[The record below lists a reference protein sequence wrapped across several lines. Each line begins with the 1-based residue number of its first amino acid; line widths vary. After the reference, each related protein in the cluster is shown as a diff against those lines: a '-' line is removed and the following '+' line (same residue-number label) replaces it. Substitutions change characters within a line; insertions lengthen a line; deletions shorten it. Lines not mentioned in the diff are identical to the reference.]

1 MNPVIAERLTRRLDS
16 IIQKQGTHAK
26 PRQNLGNTYPLSYPD
41 FPKNKSLARPI
52 VIGAPRSGFTL
63 TIGVTNAILN
73 LHRQKFPFDPDSKW
87 RMALRKL
94 VDIASIYLTQQY
106 RKTFE
111 NHGLIDQL
119 VFNGEFHL
127 IVGGPKWLDKENPA
141 RVGVRKYLGVK
152 GQGDFLMNTFFPREV
167 LEYYDVTHS
176 HIDPPLWLEQTE
188 YQNHTMI
195 ASVRNPIGIINSSSF
210 SLNAMASEYIQL
222 FNEQNISQ
230 DFIRQRHGLF
240 KLSDLNFIQGLG
252 VFLKKYLDQ
261 FLSVR
266 NQYTTMRWE
275 ELIQSPGATISKFSE
290 RIGLPVS
297 VDQAEAI
304 WKPMDHQNT
313 LQYHKHNFR
322 RGKGIVGDWKNSLV
336 NEHFEVLREL
346 NFDHYLEELG
356 YPKIP
361 ELNPRDYSPYQKL
374 VASHIQRGEI
384 YRNVGDMDLFGFA
397 FNKSNIDASKFN
409 FQSLPEQ
416 EWTHVERTTVKNQ
429 KVVEAVSQI
438 AEQGCAKVN
447 NIFQSWIDV
456 RNAEARELE
465 KVWIDLEKRCDDLAL
480 DINSQRFLEIIKAHF
495 REINQLYRS

>member
-1 MNPVIAERLTRRLDS
+1 MNIASAERLTRRLDAIS
-16 IIQKQGTHAK
+16 KRQDGNVTLQ
-26 PRQNLGNTYPLSYPD
+26 QNLSKTHPLKNLVTS
-41 FPKNKSLARPI
+41 KNKSLPHPI

-63 TIGVTNAILN
+63 TIGVTNALLN
-73 LHRQKFPFDPDSKW
+73 LHQHRFPIGSDHKW

-111 NHGLIDQL
+111 EHGLIDQL

-127 IVGGPKWLDKENPA
+127 IVGGPKWLDKENPTRA
-141 RVGVRKYLGVK
+141 GVRKYLGVK

-167 LEYYDVTHS
+167 LEYHDITHS
-176 HIDPPLWLEQTE
+176 HVDPPLWLEQAE

-195 ASVRNPIGIINSSSF
+195 TSVRNPIGIINSSSF
-210 SLNAMASEYIQL
+210 SLNAMASEYIQM

-266 NQYTTMRWE
+266 DQYITMRWE
-275 ELIQSPGATISKFSE
+275 ELIESPGRAISEFSE
-290 RIGLPVS
+290 RIGLPVTIEQG
-297 VDQAEAI
+297 DAI

-336 NEHFEVLREL
+336 NEHFEVLRDL
-346 NFDHYLEELG
+346 GFNDYLEELG

-361 ELNPRDYSPYQKL
+361 ELNPKDYSPYQKL
-374 VASHIQRGEI
+374 VAAHIQRGEI
-384 YRNVGDMDLFGFA
+384 YHNVGDMDLFGFA

-409 FQSLPEQ
+409 FRSLPKQ
-416 EWTHVERTTVKNQ
+416 KWTHVERTTVKNH
-429 KVVEAVSQI
+429 KVVEAVSEV
-438 AEQGCAKVN
+438 AECGCAKVN
-447 NIFQSWIDV
+447 DIFQSWINV
-456 RNAEARELE
+456 RHSETGELE
-465 KVWIDLEKRCDDLAL
+465 NVWNDLKKRCDDLAF
-480 DINSQRFLEIIKAHF
+480 DINSQQFLEIIKGQF
-495 REINQLYRS
+495 DEINQLYRR

>member
-1 MNPVIAERLTRRLDS
+1 MNIATAERLTRRLDAIS
-16 IIQKQGTHAK
+16 KRQDGNVTIQ
-26 PRQNLGNTYPLSYPD
+26 QNLNRTHPHKKPKASNNTGLP
-41 FPKNKSLARPI
+41 NPI
-52 VIGAPRSGFTL
+52 VIGSPRSGFTL
-63 TIGVTNAILN
+63 TIGVTNALLS
-73 LHRQKFPFDPDSKW
+73 LHRHRFPIGPDHKW
-87 RMALRKL
+87 KTALRKL

-111 NHGLIDQL
+111 EHGLIDRL

-127 IVGGPKWLDKENPA
+127 IVGGPKWLDKENPTRA
-141 RVGVRKYLGVK
+141 GVRKYLGVK

-167 LEYYDVTHS
+167 LEYHDITHS

-222 FNEQNISQ
+222 YNDQNLSQ

-240 KLSDLNFIQGLG
+240 KLSDLNFVHGLG
-252 VFLKKYLDQ
+252 VFYKKYLDQ

-266 NQYTTMRWE
+266 DQYITMRWE
-275 ELIQSPGATISKFSE
+275 DLIDSPGRTISEFSE
-290 RIGLPVS
+290 KIGLPVS
-297 VDQAEAI
+297 IEQGEAI

-336 NEHFEVLREL
+336 NEHFDVLREL
-346 NFDHYLEELG
+346 NFDHYLKELG

-361 ELNPRDYSPYQKL
+361 EINPRDYSPYQKL

-409 FQSLPEQ
+409 FRSLPRQ
-416 EWTHVERTTVKNQ
+416 KWTHVERTTVKDH
-429 KVVEAVSQI
+429 KVVEAVSEV
-438 AEQGCAKVN
+438 AEDGCAKVN
-447 NIFQSWIDV
+447 DIFQSWINV
-456 RNAEARELE
+456 RHSEGGELE
-465 KVWIDLEKRCDDLAL
+465 RVWNDLHKRCDQLAF
-480 DINSQRFLEIIKAHF
+480 DINSQQFLEIIKEQF
-495 REINQLYRS
+495 REINQLYKS